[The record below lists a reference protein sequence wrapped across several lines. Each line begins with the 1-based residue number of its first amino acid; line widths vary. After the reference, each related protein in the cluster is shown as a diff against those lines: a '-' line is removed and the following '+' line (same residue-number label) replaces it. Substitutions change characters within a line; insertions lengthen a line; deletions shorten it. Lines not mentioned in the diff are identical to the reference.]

1 MGRQQLVPATF
12 VRHPALFYMTTQRR
26 RLYTSSNG
34 DKWFLCRERSGGVVV
49 SHEPNV
55 SSGGKASQ
63 IELSDFLAKQNQGP
77 EHQALRQLIAELVDP
92 AHLPTDQ
99 QLAGDDEVP
108 SKIPQ

>member
-1 MGRQQLVPATF
+1 
-12 VRHPALFYMTTQRR
+12 MTTQRR

-49 SHEPNV
+49 SHEPNA

-63 IELSDFLAKQNQGP
+63 IALAEFLAKQNQGP
-77 EHQALRQLIAELVDP
+77 EHEALHQLIAELVDP

-108 SKIPQ
+108 AKITR

>member
-1 MGRQQLVPATF
+1 
-12 VRHPALFYMTTQRR
+12 MTTQRR

-34 DKWFLCRERSGGVVV
+34 DKWFLCRERNGGVVV

-55 SSGGKASQ
+55 SSAGKVSQ
-63 IELSDFLAKQNQGP
+63 VELADFLAKQNQGP

-92 AHLPTDQ
+92 GHLPTNE

-108 SKIPQ
+108 AKIAQ